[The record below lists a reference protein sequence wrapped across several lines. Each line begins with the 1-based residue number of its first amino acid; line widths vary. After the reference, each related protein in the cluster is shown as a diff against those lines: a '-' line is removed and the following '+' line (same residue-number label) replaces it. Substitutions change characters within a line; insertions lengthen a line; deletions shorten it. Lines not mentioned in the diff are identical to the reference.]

1 MARVFLQVNDVEK
14 GTATVPPEYTPNGT
28 AQEVTPCQLPKLQ
41 GILRD
46 MKPYESWNKQIA
58 DVHNASPD
66 TFLFGRMPDSESASK
81 RLISSARFQILNFM
95 AEHPTLA
102 FDRDGLEAIQEAL
115 CDDSH
120 LSNDVIQM
128 VNKTDQRGM
137 MGFFFQWDGRRW
149 YCLPTI
155 RVSTDRVQARTGRID
170 VSGFASSEREARAY
184 FASLATEPVYE
195 RGHMD
200 PYKPADDSN
209 IVPQPASLN
218 GGWRN
223 QYRLDR
229 HGLPFSHSPEF
240 LRDNPDAISRY
251 YSIDDCVM
259 MIQAFSTYLGQ
270 VASHGKQR

>member
-1 MARVFLQVNDVEK
+1 
-14 GTATVPPEYTPNGT
+14 
-28 AQEVTPCQLPKLQ
+28 
-41 GILRD
+41 
-46 MKPYESWNKQIA
+46 MKPYDHWNTQIA
-58 DVHNASPD
+58 DVHKACPD
-66 TFLFGRMPDSESASK
+66 TFMFGGTPDSESTRK

-95 AEHPTLA
+95 AAHPSLA
-102 FDRDGLEAIQEAL
+102 FDRDGLEAIQEML
-115 CDDSH
+115 CDASR
-120 LSNDVIQM
+120 LSNDVIQV

-155 RVSTDRVQARTGRID
+155 RVSTDRVQARTGKLD
-170 VSGFASSEREARAY
+170 VSGFSSNEREVREY
-184 FASLATEPVYE
+184 FASLATEPTYE
-195 RGHMD
+195 HGHID

-229 HGLPFSHSPEF
+229 HGVPFSHSPEF
-240 LRDNPDAISRY
+240 LRDNPDAIGRY

-259 MIQAFSTYLGQ
+259 VRRITSQVKGQ
-270 VASHGKQR
+270 GWDDWRATGRHEV